1 MDADLVLTALR
12 DDSAAA
18 EPRVSAHLY
27 GALKTLA
34 ANHLR
39 RERAGHTLQPTAL
52 VHEAWLRIVGQPG
65 VDAAVTS
72 RFFAIAAATMR
83 RVLIDH
89 ARRRDSDK
97 RGGGRARVTLDESLS
112 PADDPTLDVLAL
124 EAALGK
130 LQARDARAARVVELR
145 VFGGATMEQIAQALG
160 VVRRTVQTDW
170 LFAQAFLRRE
180 LAADSGPHACSST
193 GDA

>member
-12 DDSAAA
+12 DASAAA
-18 EPRVSAHLY
+18 EPRVAAHLY
-27 GALKTLA
+27 DELKTLA
-34 ANHLR
+34 TNQLR

-52 VHEAWLRIVGQPG
+52 VHEAWLRIAGQPG

-83 RVLIDH
+83 RVLVDH
-89 ARRRDSDK
+89 ARRRGSGK
-97 RGGGRARVTLDESLS
+97 RGGGRARVTLDEALA
-112 PADDPTLDVLAL
+112 PANDPTLDALAL
-124 EAALGK
+124 EAALAK

-170 LFAQAFLRRE
+170 VFAQAFLRRE
-180 LAADSGPHACSST
+180 LDTDRRPDTCSST
-193 GDA
+193 GNA